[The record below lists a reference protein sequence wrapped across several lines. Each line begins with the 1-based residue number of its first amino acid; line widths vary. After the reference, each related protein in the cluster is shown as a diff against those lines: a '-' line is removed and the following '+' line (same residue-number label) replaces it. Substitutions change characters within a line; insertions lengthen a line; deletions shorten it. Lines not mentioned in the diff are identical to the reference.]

1 MIEKTH
7 APGPPGG
14 AGEPD
19 LLGTRWYGGSKDAEE
34 KPKGVIMSQQSQQ
47 QVVTMKQLLEAGVHF
62 GHQTKRWNPKM
73 KPYIFQERNGIY
85 ILDLQ
90 QTLKLTI
97 EAHDFVRDLVKDGGK
112 IIFVGTKKQ
121 ASDAIKEESERCA
134 MPYINQRWL
143 GGLLT
148 NFRTIFRRINQLRE
162 FEADEEAGKFDQYS
176 KKEAKMRRTE
186 LHKLQ
191 KYLGGVRDM
200 KSIPEAMFIVDLR
213 KEYIAFQE
221 AKKMGLKVVAV
232 VDTNV
237 DPTGVDYPIPGNDD
251 AIRAVRLIS
260 KVIADGVISGRAA
273 SGLTETDFTAS
284 EAAARVDGEIPVE
297 MAEKVDEN
305 ENETGDDNKSGG
317 KKRVG
322 KHTNGAEESIDLN
335 EAEVF
340 EG

>member
-1 MIEKTH
+1 MRPDRRTVP
-7 APGPPGG
+7 APDP
-14 AGEPD
+14 
-19 LLGTRWYGGSKDAEE
+19 LGLRSSGGSMDAEE
-34 KPKGVIMSQQSQQ
+34 KPKGAFMSQQPQQ

-73 KPYIFQERNGIY
+73 KSFIFQERNGIY

-97 EAHDFVRDLVKDGGK
+97 EAHEHVRNLVKDGGK

-121 ASDAIKEESERCA
+121 ASDSIKEEAERCE

-143 GGLLT
+143 GGLFT
-148 NFRTIFRRINQLRE
+148 NFRTISSRIEQLRI

-191 KYLGGVRDM
+191 KYLGGVRNM

-213 KEYIAFQE
+213 KEYIAFLE
-221 AKKMGLKVVAV
+221 AKKMGLKVFAV

-251 AIRAVRLIS
+251 AIRAVRLLS
-260 KVIADGVISGRAA
+260 KVIADAVIAGRAA
-273 SGLTETDFTAS
+273 AGITETDFAAS
-284 EAAARVDGEIPVE
+284 EQPEEAGVEAPDAAEQEEILVPEPEAAPSAGRRHGERRRR
-297 MAEKVDEN
+297 DE
-305 ENETGDDNKSGG
+305 GD
-317 KKRVG
+317 
-322 KHTNGAEESIDLN
+322 SIDLR
-335 EAEVF
+335 ERGVF
-340 EG
+340 DEQ